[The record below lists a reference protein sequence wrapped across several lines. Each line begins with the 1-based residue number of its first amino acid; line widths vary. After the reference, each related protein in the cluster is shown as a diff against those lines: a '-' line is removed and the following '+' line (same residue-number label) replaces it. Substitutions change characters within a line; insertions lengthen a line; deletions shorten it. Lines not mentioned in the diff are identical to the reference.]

1 MRMARTLLAML
12 TRQHTS
18 RFNLDKEADI
28 MLQARNSM
36 QTTGL
41 LQGGF
46 NAPAQPLLRGD
57 PRNYVIAKADQI
69 VFTAEVVR
77 FGYYPAD
84 FALDILRFRGKRSAH
99 SVAATFAMTVENLR
113 TGRRATYLGGP
124 GRTWVTE
131 FVFDLIAGLF
141 GRPSPNRT
149 VASRGVQKPCPI
161 RV

>member
-1 MRMARTLLAML
+1 ML
-12 TRQHTS
+12 TRQLP
-18 RFNLDKEADI
+18 RRLGLDKEADI

-36 QTTGL
+36 QTTGPL
-41 LQGGF
+41 HGGF
-46 NAPAQPLLRGD
+46 KAPGRPLLRGD

-69 VFTAEVVR
+69 AFTAEVVR
-77 FGYYPAD
+77 FGYHPAD
-84 FALDILRFRGKRSAH
+84 FALDIVRFRGKRSPN
-99 SVAATFAMTVENLR
+99 SVAATFAMTVDNLL

-131 FVFDLIAGLF
+131 FVFDLIAGSF

-149 VASRGVQKPCPI
+149 GASRGVHKPCPI